1 MSLSNLITALRGAY
15 PSAKC
20 NDFTFDNIDSALAIH
35 IEGTDVHADLRSG
48 PSNKDQIDLTYGL
61 TLPEGFSPV
70 DDFFPT
76 VLRPK
81 HLPQSRHLR
90 ITCRIWGQCI
100 NESTQLWA
108 SDEIDVVR
116 LERNEGKNPSLQLR
130 GITPLRQQL
139 SEGNWLIFTHQ
150 RNRPDFEAFSLK
162 SDQWENP
169 SKRSKEVFIGHQG
182 KNNVTL
188 SYSATDATA
197 TNSKLSNRLIELF
210 IADCDDSALTITPS
224 IGGRL
229 IASLL
234 AKRFL
239 VITGLAGSGKT
250 KIAQA
255 FARWITADPGWRDEA
270 DHSKGKNPNPYY
282 SLVPVGADWTGNDN
296 VLGYPDGI
304 RDKTYNSKPALDLI
318 LHAGDHLNEP
328 HFLILDE
335 MNLSHV
341 ERYFSDILS
350 AIESGEPIPL
360 HSGVDLKSGPAT
372 VPSTLV
378 LPENLFIIGTVN
390 VDETTYM
397 FSPKVLD
404 RANVIEFKM
413 DETELDDFLDEPKS
427 VRLDELDGKGEP
439 FGKLFATAAADK
451 TRSVPESIKPKFK
464 QEMLLL
470 FNLLQKHQAEF
481 GYRTSYEAARFVHFY
496 KELGGFSDET
506 DEYFAA
512 AMDAV
517 IVQKLLPKLHGS
529 RSKLEGLLWALIQVC
544 AAKRPDDMI
553 AFTKTCHEAG
563 KADSEAL
570 APKHFEA
577 EFEKE
582 TPDVPYP
589 LSFNKLMRMH
599 RKLVRDQFVT
609 FSEA

>member
-1 MSLSNLITALRGAY
+1 MDTENTTDAIIRELRDLKY
-15 PSAKC
+15 FSIKDNSAKTKIRDELAKKHNVESVWIKDVVINGLGKEGRRIEEDKIKNALGLAPEC
-20 NDFTFDNIDSALAIH
+20 VRQIDKEKDDPAEGLVHTQSPDTTIYYVSSAPGQAGIGLFKALNALKSPSVDYAVVIINNGNEGPIADGDYLEIKETLGRLGIYAAGVYSLGVSHIAGITLNAKPTLQSQSALLSTIH
-35 IEGTDVHADLRSG
+35 ENFVKNSASILGG
-48 PSNKDQIDLTYGL
+48 I
-61 TLPEGFSPV
+61 
-70 DDFFPT
+70 
-76 VLRPK
+76 
-81 HLPQSRHLR
+81 HL
-90 ITCRIWGQCI
+90 
-100 NESTQLWA
+100 N
-108 SDEIDVVR
+108 
-116 LERNEGKNPSLQLR
+116 
-130 GITPLRQQL
+130 
-139 SEGNWLIFTHQ
+139 
-150 RNRPDFEAFSLK
+150 
-162 SDQWENP
+162 
-169 SKRSKEVFIGHQG
+169 
-182 KNNVTL
+182 
-188 SYSATDATA
+188 
-197 TNSKLSNRLIELF
+197 SNRI
-210 IADCDDSALTITPS
+210 
-224 IGGRL
+224 

-234 AKRFL
+234 TKRFL
-239 VITGLAGSGKT
+239 ILTGLSGSGKT

-255 FARWITADPGWRDEA
+255 FARWISATPGWSDEA
-270 DHSKGKNPNPYY
+270 DHSKGKNINPYY

-318 LHAGDHLNEP
+318 LHAAKKENKDKP

-360 HSGVDLKSGPAT
+360 HSGVDLKSGVEP
-372 VPSTLV
+372 VPRTQV
-378 LPENLFIIGTVN
+378 LPPNLFIIGTVN

-404 RANVIEFKM
+404 RANVIEFRM
-413 DETELDDFLDEPKS
+413 DETELIEFLEEPKA
-427 VRLDELDGKGEP
+427 VLLDELDGKGEP

-451 TRSVPESIKPKFK
+451 TRSVPEGIKPKFK

-544 AAKRPDDMI
+544 AAKRPADMI

-570 APKHFEA
+570 APKHFDA

-582 TPDVPYP
+582 TPDVLYP